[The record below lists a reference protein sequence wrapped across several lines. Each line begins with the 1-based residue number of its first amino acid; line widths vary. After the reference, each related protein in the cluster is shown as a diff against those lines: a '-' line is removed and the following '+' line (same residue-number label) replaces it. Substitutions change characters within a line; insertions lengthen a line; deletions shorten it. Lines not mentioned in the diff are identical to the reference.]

1 MVRWFNH
8 FGAPDLKENVMSQGL
23 TPREE
28 QVLEQLRRGMPL
40 KVIAIELG
48 LHPSTI
54 SMHVGSAAR
63 KLGACGRVA
72 LVRVPQTCEPDFAL
86 LTPSERDVAKLAREG
101 LSNAAIAELRGT
113 SPRTVANQLARIYR
127 KLGCGSRIGLALAS

>member
-1 MVRWFNH
+1 MR
-8 FGAPDLKENVMSQGL
+8 L

-28 QVLEQLRRGMPL
+28 EVVAQLRLGLPL

-48 LHPSTI
+48 LHPSTV

-63 KLGACGRVA
+63 KMGACGRLA
-72 LVRVPQTCEPDFAL
+72 LVKVESEPDFSV
-86 LTPSERDVAKLAREG
+86 LTASERAVAKLAREG
-101 LSNAAIAELRGT
+101 LSNAEIGQLRGT

-127 KLGCGSRIGLALAS
+127 KLGVGSRLGLALAS

>member
-1 MVRWFNH
+1 MNM
-8 FGAPDLKENVMSQGL
+8 GQGL
-23 TPREE
+23 TPRES
-28 QVLEQLRRGMPL
+28 QVIEQLRRGTPL

-48 LHPSTI
+48 LHPSTV

-63 KLGACGRVA
+63 KLGACSRVA
-72 LVRVPQTCEPDFAL
+72 LVRVEAEPDFSV
-86 LTPSERDVAKLAREG
+86 LTPSEREVAKLAREG

-127 KLGCGSRIGLALAS
+127 KLGCGSRVGLALAS

>member
-1 MVRWFNH
+1 
-8 FGAPDLKENVMSQGL
+8 MSHAL

-28 QVLEQLRRGMPL
+28 QVVAHLKLGMPL

-72 LVRVPQTCEPDFAL
+72 LVKGESEPDFSL
-86 LTPSERDVAKLAREG
+86 LTPSERDVARLARAG
-101 LSNAAIAELRGT
+101 SSNAEIARLRGT

-127 KLGCGSRIGLALAS
+127 KLGCGSRLGLALAS

>member
-1 MVRWFNH
+1 MVMQ
-8 FGAPDLKENVMSQGL
+8 AL

-28 QVLEQLRRGMPL
+28 QVVAHLKNGLPL

-63 KLGACGRVA
+63 KLGACGRLA
-72 LVRVPQTCEPDFAL
+72 LVRHEGSEPDFSQ
-86 LTPSERDVAKLAREG
+86 LTTAEVAVAKLAREG
-101 LSNAAIAELRGT
+101 LSNAEIGKIRGT

-127 KLGCGSRIGLALAS
+127 KLGVGSRLGLALAS

>member
-1 MVRWFNH
+1 MQ
-8 FGAPDLKENVMSQGL
+8 SL

-28 QVLEQLRRGMPL
+28 QVVAHLRLGMPL

-63 KLGACGRVA
+63 KLGACGRLA
-72 LVRVPQTCEPDFAL
+72 LVKGGSEPDFAL
-86 LTPSERDVAKLAREG
+86 LTESERAVAKLAREG
-101 LSNAAIAELRGT
+101 LSNAEIGRLRGT

-127 KLGCGSRIGLALAS
+127 KLGVGSRLGLALAS